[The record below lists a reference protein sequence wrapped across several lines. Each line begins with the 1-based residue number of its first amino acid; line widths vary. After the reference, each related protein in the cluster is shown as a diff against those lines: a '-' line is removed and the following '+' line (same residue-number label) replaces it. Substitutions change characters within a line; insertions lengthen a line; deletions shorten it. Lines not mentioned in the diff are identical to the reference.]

1 MNHRTLVSERH
12 VLHRDMSRYNPQWG
26 KFQVTHFMDNRPP
39 LIEDVLA
46 GELRYVLRCWR
57 HYLSLIY

>member
-46 GELRYVLRCWR
+46 GELRYVLRCW
-57 HYLSLIY
+57 